1 MPYKYDPL
9 FKVLEEHHISLTK
22 MTVDT
27 GISTRTAAKFKK
39 GESVTVD
46 TLSKI
51 CKYLQVP
58 VENVVEISYKEKY

>member
-1 MPYKYDPL
+1 
-9 FKVLEEHHISLTK
+9 VLEERHISLTK
-22 MTVDT
+22 MTVDV

-58 VENVVEISYKEKY
+58 VENVVEIDY